1 MRARDLRDV
10 VKVLIIPSL
19 ERALKELYGKGGSRR
34 TARLLV
40 QQSVDQLYGMMVVD
54 KTPEPAATPA
64 RGITDD
70 FELTNPAAG
79 AEHDFSHDQTTEGFG
94 ICRCGVVDDSEASA
108 KACTAGPADSYGNPA
123 VGANHEF
130 VEKPEGPM
138 RCGRCGAL
146 DGSPSAALPCSK
158 GPLD

>member
-1 MRARDLRDV
+1 VRARDLRDV
-10 VKVLIIPSL
+10 VEVLIIPSL

-64 RGITDD
+64 RGITDG
-70 FELTNPAAG
+70 FELTNPANG
-79 AEHDFSHDQTTEGFG
+79 GSTPG
-94 ICRCGVVDDSEASA
+94 DSGSV
-108 KACTAGPADSYGNPA
+108 PA

-130 VEKPEGPM
+130 VEKPEGPI

>member
-1 MRARDLRDV
+1 LDTRQARRAGRLHVALRVLALQLSLLGWYAMRARDLRDV
-10 VKVLIIPSL
+10 VEVLIIPSL

-54 KTPEPAATPA
+54 KTPEPAATPP

-70 FELTNPAAG
+70 FELVN
-79 AEHDFSHDQTTEGFG
+79 
-94 ICRCGVVDDSEASA
+94 
-108 KACTAGPADSYGNPA
+108 